1 MTKWQ
6 RTVSGAMAHVWDFDD
21 DLLWPI
27 CETVLPEHEYM
38 MDWVDPDIDGV
49 ECCERCQA
57 LDNPVSYRQHD
68 LDLDYSPCIFTRA
81 SLLRDGVEVLAYS
94 VAVGAMT

>member
-6 RTVSGAMAHVWDFDD
+6 RTVSGAMAHVWIFDD

-27 CETVLPEHEYM
+27 CETVPPEHEYM

-57 LDNPVSYRQHD
+57 LDNPVSYRQVA
-68 LDLDYSPCIFTRA
+68 LDLDYSPCFTRA